1 MRRFL
6 PDKVTCASA
15 FSGLLLACSFPL
27 PDYTALAWFGL
38 IPLIVVM
45 QHRPF
50 KSGFVAGVVFF
61 ATTLYWLNI
70 VMTTYGHLPLA
81 VSFLLYLLLAGYLAL
96 FWGTATWAA
105 CRLKEFRN
113 YSYALTL
120 PVLWVALEFLR
131 EFLLTGFPW
140 ATLGYSQHAWLPM
153 IQSADL
159 FGVYG
164 LSYLLLLGNVVLGLS
179 LLALRPKSS
188 QSVISQTIPGKAC
201 FVTVLLLLLNYG
213 YGQWSLQ
220 QDLDGRDET
229 LQAAL
234 VQGNIPQ
241 DLKWHPDN
249 QLHTV
254 KTYRDLSL
262 RAERSG
268 ASDLIVW
275 PEAAMPFYFQDGGP
289 LAESIAQLPVETGS
303 SLLFGSPAYRRTPG
317 ADKDTGGLRYL
328 NSAFLLSPTAQ
339 ILGRSDKV
347 HLVPFGEYV
356 PLSGFLPFVNKL
368 VAGIGDYSPGEI
380 TPLPIQGHQLGVLVC
395 YEVIF
400 PELAREYVRQGSD
413 LLVNITNDAWFGKSS
428 APWQHLAMA
437 RFRAIENRVWL
448 VRAANTGISA
458 FVSPSGKIVQQSDLF
473 ETALLTGAVGLGARP
488 GLYSHM
494 GDIVP
499 GGFLIISLL
508 WLIQTR
514 RRFL

>member
-6 PDKVTCASA
+6 PDKITCASA
-15 FSGLLLACSFPL
+15 LSGLLLACSFPL
-27 PDYTALAWFGL
+27 PDYHLLAWFGL
-38 IPLIVVM
+38 VPLVLVM
-45 QHRPF
+45 QSRPF

-61 ATTLYWLNI
+61 AVTLYWVNI
-70 VMTTYGHLPLA
+70 VMTTYGHLPVT
-81 VSFLLYLLLAGYLAL
+81 VSFLLYLLLAGFLAL
-96 FWGTATWAA
+96 YWGVATWAA

-113 YSYALTL
+113 YPYALTL

-131 EFLLTGFPW
+131 EFLMTGFPW

-153 IQSADL
+153 TQSAEL

-164 LSYLLLLGNVVLGLS
+164 LSFLLLLCNVALGESVLS
-179 LLALRPKSS
+179 LQRKHLRKFPVKAL
-188 QSVISQTIPGKAC
+188 
-201 FVTVLLLLLNYG
+201 VTAALLLLLNYG
-213 YGQWSLQ
+213 YGQWCLQ
-220 QDLDGRDET
+220 QDIDTRPES
-229 LQAAL
+229 LQVAL
-234 VQGNIPQ
+234 IQGNIPQ
-241 DLKWHPDN
+241 DLKWRPGN
-249 QLHTV
+249 QLNTV

-262 RAERSG
+262 QTERAG

-289 LAESIAQLPVETGS
+289 LAEAVAALPLETGA
-303 SLLFGSPAYRRTPG
+303 SLLFGSPAYLRDP
-317 ADKDTGGLRYL
+317 GGLRYL

-339 ILGRSDKV
+339 LLGRSDKI

-368 VAGIGDYSPGEI
+368 VAGIGDYSPGKI
-380 TPLPIQGHQLGVLVC
+380 NPLPIQKQQLGVLVC

-400 PELAREYVRQGSD
+400 PELAREYVSQGSD

-458 FVSPSGKIVQQSDLF
+458 FVAPSGKIIDQTDLF
-473 ETALLTGAVGLGARP
+473 ETASLAGKVGLGAKP

-494 GDIVP
+494 GDLIP
-499 GGFLIISLL
+499 GAFLLISLL
-508 WLIQTR
+508 WLLQTR
-514 RRFL
+514 RRFF